1 MAGVGSK
8 VVFEDSKIKLWEFD
22 LEPGERTPVHTHEME
37 YVFYVI
43 SGSTLE
49 VFDAD
54 DKLVTP
60 LEFNDGDVLPLRLE
74 GDDLVVIGNDALR
87 VPATESATKMSSPF
101 APSRLEEKKSCL
113 SSEERAGPDS
123 SSAVLILSPSETT
136 PSH

>member
-22 LEPGERTPVHTHEME
+22 LDPGERTPLHTHEME

-54 DKLVTP
+54 GKLVTP

-87 VPATESATKMSSPF
+87 VPATHSARNAGTTTY
-101 APSRLEEKKSCL
+101 REILIEKK
-113 SSEERAGPDS
+113 P
-123 SSAVLILSPSETT
+123 
-136 PSH
+136 